1 MKHTKMTRAVAAV
14 ACLGLIAA
22 ACGDDDEAAGESTEA
37 SESSASTEATEAPAT
52 TAATEATEAP
62 ATTAAAESSAA
73 PETTAA
79 ATDEPVCPS
88 NIVIQTDWWPEL
100 EHGGSYNLIGPNGTA
115 DASTFVYSGPIQP
128 QYAVGGVETV
138 EVRAGGDAVSFT
150 PVSSLLTTDDDI
162 VFGYINMSDVI
173 KDSGTAPSIAVAKT
187 LEGDPQMV
195 MWDPTQLDI
204 QAPEDMA
211 ATGAQVLHFDGVAYI
226 DYMIAQGYITADQSN
241 PSYGGAPTEWIAQSG
256 NFIQQGFATNEVYK
270 YENEIEW
277 KDGAPADVSYFTV
290 KDLGV
295 DNYAATMAIRADR
308 LEELRPCL
316 KVFVPVMQQA
326 WIDYLADPT
335 PMTDALIGINDTY
348 DTYWKISAPLNEAGL
363 AVLTEASMDANSP
376 DGTYCSFAETRVQ
389 GLYDALKPVYDA
401 EGLTIA
407 EDPSAFYT
415 NEFCEGV
422 AGR

>member
-1 MKHTKMTRAVAAV
+1 MKHSTPTRALALA
-14 ACLGLIAA
+14 ACLGLVVA
-22 ACGDDDEAAGESTEA
+22 ACGGDDTDDAAPTAEDTATAEAPAET
-37 SESSASTEATEAPAT
+37 SAPAEETAVADTTAPAEATE
-52 TAATEATEAP
+52 EAP
-62 ATTAAAESSAA
+62 A
-73 PETTAA
+73 ETTAPA
-79 ATDEPVCPS
+79 MDEPVCPS

-115 DASTFVYSGPIQP
+115 DASTFIYSGPIQP

-150 PVSSLLTTDDDI
+150 PISSLLQTDDEI
-162 VFGYINMSDVI
+162 MFGYINMSDVI
-173 KDSGTAPSIAVAKT
+173 KDSATAPSIAVAKT

-204 QAPEDMA
+204 SEPADIA

-226 DYMIAQGYITADQSN
+226 DYMIAQGFMTAEQSN
-241 PSYGGAPTEWIAQSG
+241 PSYGGAPTEWIAQGG
-256 NFIQQGFATNEVYK
+256 NFIQQGFASNEVYK

-316 KVFVPVMQQA
+316 EVFVPVMQQA
-326 WIDYLADPT
+326 WVDYLADPT
-335 PMTDALIGINDTY
+335 PMTDALIAVNETY

-363 AVLTEASMDANSP
+363 AVLAEEGMDANSP
-376 DGTYCSFAETRVQ
+376 DGTYCSFDEARVQ
-389 GLYDALKPVYDA
+389 GLYDVLKPVYDA
-401 EGLTIA
+401 DGVAIT
-407 EDPSAFYT
+407 DDVTTVYT
-415 NEFCEGV
+415 NEFC
-422 AGR
+422 AGAPGR